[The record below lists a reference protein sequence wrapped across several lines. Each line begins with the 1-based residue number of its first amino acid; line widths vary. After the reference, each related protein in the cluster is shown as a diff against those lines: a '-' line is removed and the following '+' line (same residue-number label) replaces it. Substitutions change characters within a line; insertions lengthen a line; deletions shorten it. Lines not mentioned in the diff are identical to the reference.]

1 MIHLKKTTI
10 ILLTLIG
17 LVWSQEHWETAVYED
32 DLWRYFPATI
42 EPPSNWMTPEFVD
55 TGWLIGTGGF
65 GFGDDDDGTAIPHV
79 SAVYQRHTFHVP
91 ENVQIGAGLLHY
103 DYDDGFI
110 AFLNGQEIF
119 RSPNMGAP
127 GTLVP
132 HDAGVSEGHEA
143 YMYRDQLPEMKYF
156 SPEEVATLLV
166 AGENTLAFQVQNIT
180 AASSDLSGRFWL
192 SFQIQDA
199 SSVFGEV
206 PDWFFAPES
215 FSSHLP
221 IIIIDTEGQ
230 TIPDEPKIHSMM
242 RVIDNG
248 PGMENS
254 FDDPAT
260 GYNGHIGI
268 EIRGASSQ
276 MYPKKQ
282 YAVETRDAEGENNNV
297 ELLGFPSEN
306 DWILHAPY
314 SDKTL
319 IRNDIV
325 YTLTRKMG
333 RYASRT
339 KAFELFINDVY
350 LGVYILMEKVK
361 RDNNRI
367 DIAKLNP
374 DEISG
379 DDLTGGYIIKIDKW
393 AGESTDRWFSEPALP
408 EYGGVWY
415 QYHYPKYD
423 DIAEQQITYI
433 QNFVAEFEAMFE
445 DGSYLDPIDGYY
457 DKIDWDQFVDYAIMQ
472 EFAKNVD
479 GYRLS
484 SFIYKDK
491 DSNDP
496 RLHMGPVWD
505 FNLAFGNAD
514 YYDGSNTIGWYMDT
528 EFGTDLWRIPFWW
541 YLIWED
547 ETFRYAFNARWQEL
561 REGTLSADNVM
572 NVVDSLVGNL
582 GPAVAR
588 NFEVWP
594 VLGTWVWPN
603 EYIGETYPHE
613 LNYLRTWITNRL
625 IWMDS
630 QTHETGLEQ
639 PERMQLTKVYPNP
652 FNPHQVIQLH
662 LETSGPVTLN
672 VLDIRGRL
680 VRRIT
685 GYADISGY
693 ASLQWDGKSS
703 NGDDLP
709 SGVYFITRSD
719 EHRKR
724 TFKVTLLR

>member
-1 MIHLKKTTI
+1 MLTF
-10 ILLTLIG
+10 LLS
-17 LVWSQEHWETAVYED
+17 VAWSQEHWETAVYEGD
-32 DLWRYFPATI
+32 QWRYFPASI
-42 EPPSNWMTPEFVD
+42 EPPANWMMPDFVD
-55 TGWLIGTGGF
+55 TGWPAGSGGF
-65 GFGDDDDGTAIPHV
+65 GFGDNDDGTTIPQV
-79 SAVYQRHTFHVP
+79 PAVYIRHKFDVP
-91 ENVQIGAGLLHY
+91 SLDHIGAGLLHY

-110 AFLNGQEIF
+110 AYLNGQEFF
-119 RSPNMGAP
+119 RSPNMGTP

-132 HDAGVSEGHEA
+132 HDAGMGIGHEA
-143 YMYRDQLPEMKYF
+143 NMYRGQSPEMKF
-156 SPEEVATLLV
+156 IPIEVLSTLLV
-166 AGENTLAFQVQNIT
+166 TGENTLAFQVQNIS
-180 AASSDLSGRFWL
+180 ALSSDLSGRFWL
-192 SFQIQDA
+192 SFQVADET
-199 SSVFGEV
+199 SLFGEV
-206 PDWFFAPES
+206 PEWFFAPEP

-221 IIIIDTEGQ
+221 IILIDTEGQ
-230 TIPDEPKIHSMM
+230 TIPDEPKIHSLM

-248 PGMENS
+248 PGVENRI
-254 FDDPAT
+254 DDPAT

-282 YAVETRDAEGENNNV
+282 YAVETRDAEGENLNV
-297 ELLGFPSEN
+297 PLMGFPAEN

-339 KAFELFINDVY
+339 KAFELFINDDY
-350 LGVYILMEKVK
+350 MGVYILMEKVK

-379 DDLTGGYIIKIDKW
+379 DDLTGGYIVKIDKW

-415 QYHYPKYD
+415 QYHYPKFE
-423 DIAEQQITYI
+423 DIAEEQRLYI
-433 QNFVAEFEAMFE
+433 QDFIADFEAMFE

-457 DKIDWDQFVDYAIMQ
+457 DRIDWDQFIDYAIMQ

-484 SFIYKDK
+484 SFLYKDK

-496 RLHMGPVWD
+496 RLHTGPVWD

-514 YYDGSNTIGWYMDT
+514 YYDGSNTIGWYMET
-528 EFGTDLWRIPFWW
+528 EFGTDPWRIPFWW

-547 ETFRYAFNARWQEL
+547 ETFRFAFNARWQVL
-561 REGTLSADNVM
+561 REGTLSNDNIM

-582 GPAVAR
+582 GPAIER

-613 LNYLRTWITNRL
+613 LNYLRTWIRDRL

-630 QTHETGLEQ
+630 QTLQTGIEQ
-639 PERMQLTKVYPNP
+639 PSQAYLSSVFPNP
-652 FNPHQVIQLH
+652 FNPDQTIQLK
-662 LETSGPVTLN
+662 LSDPGPVNLD
-672 VLDIRGRL
+672 VLDIRGRI
-680 VRRIT
+680 VRQIR
-685 GYADISGY
+685 GFADINGY
-693 ASLQWDGKSS
+693 VSLTWDGRCSAGS
-703 NGDDLP
+703 PLP
-709 SGVYFITRSD
+709 SGIYIITQKGTHQTAS
-719 EHRKR
+719 
-724 TFKVTLLR
+724 FKVTLLR